1 MSPTARVLVVDDDAD
16 IREAV
21 ELALSDEGYE
31 VVAAPDGATALDL
44 AAESPPALILLDL
57 RMPVMD
63 GSEFVRAYR
72 RQPGPHASIVVLTAA
87 YDAAGGAAEI
97 QADGYLEKPFG
108 LDELLETV
116 GRYTRRA

>member
-1 MSPTARVLVVDDDAD
+1 MRLSARVLVVDDDAN

-31 VVAAPDGATALDL
+31 VVGAPDGAAALDL
-44 AAESPPALILLDL
+44 ASQSPPALILLDL

-63 GSEFVRAYR
+63 GSAFVRAYR
-72 RQPGPHASIVVLTAA
+72 QRPGPHALIVVLTAA
-87 YDAAGGAAEI
+87 YNAAVGAAEL